1 MKKIIFYAITFFS
14 STLLFAQVTEDD
26 FSKGLTDGWSETLKS
41 SGYGALANGGP
52 KWNECE
58 ATFDNKGYKAGYRC
72 GVQQA
77 SKLIPKLE
85 QQAQEDAKNNYN
97 QKVEEYNK
105 EHGISK
111 NNNSNTT
118 SINLNSKQNN
128 DADNS
133 QRNERLKDVQSF
145 NQKMIE
151 QQQLSEQRYNQQYQS
166 NMNQISNS
174 MRSTANQM
182 QAMMMQNQLKEL
194 QRRKD
199 VTNNFITEHS
209 NRLKKISNFYK
220 QIQPKNFN
228 QILNGTYNANI
239 IFKQKFSFSNDNELQ
254 TVYDCKINVE
264 NNTIKNIYLFGKKG
278 FELNYPKTNAE
289 NKLYNGFIKYYDV
302 ENFTETSVVVLE
314 PYFKPNS
321 NTTVSNNGTG
331 YIVLWSNDK
340 GDTGKKIYIQELD
353 TRGNIISET
362 ATQIIY
368 AKNSKEIEK
377 DETAYKISINTNNNL
392 LYFGEI
398 TNTPFGRF
406 PLYPKI
412 SKDNNKPL
420 NDNEVR
426 FVEVKKYRE

>member
-1 MKKIIFYAITFFS
+1 
-14 STLLFAQVTEDD
+14 
-26 FSKGLTDGWSETLKS
+26 
-41 SGYGALANGGP
+41 
-52 KWNECE
+52 
-58 ATFDNKGYKAGYRC
+58 
-72 GVQQA
+72 
-77 SKLIPKLE
+77 
-85 QQAQEDAKNNYN
+85 
-97 QKVEEYNK
+97 
-105 EHGISK
+105 
-111 NNNSNTT
+111 
-118 SINLNSKQNN
+118 
-128 DADNS
+128 
-133 QRNERLKDVQSF
+133 
-145 NQKMIE
+145 
-151 QQQLSEQRYNQQYQS
+151 
-166 NMNQISNS
+166 MNQISNS
-174 MRSTANQM
+174 MRSAANQM

-199 VTNNFITEHS
+199 VANNFMTEHS
-209 NRLKKISNFYK
+209 NRLNKISNFYK
-220 QIQPKNFN
+220 QIQPKKFN
-228 QILNGTYNANI
+228 QILNGIYNANI

-264 NNTIKNIYLFGKKG
+264 NNNIKNIYLFGKKG
-278 FELNYPKTNAE
+278 FELGYPQANSE

-302 ENFTETSVVVLE
+302 ENFTETSIVVLE

-321 NTTVSNNGTG
+321 NITVSNNGTG

-340 GDTGKKIYIQELD
+340 DDAGKKIYIQEID

-377 DETAYKISINTNNNL
+377 NETSHKTSINTNNSL

-412 SKDNNKPL
+412 SKDYNKPL

-426 FVEVKKYRE
+426 FVEVKKKRE